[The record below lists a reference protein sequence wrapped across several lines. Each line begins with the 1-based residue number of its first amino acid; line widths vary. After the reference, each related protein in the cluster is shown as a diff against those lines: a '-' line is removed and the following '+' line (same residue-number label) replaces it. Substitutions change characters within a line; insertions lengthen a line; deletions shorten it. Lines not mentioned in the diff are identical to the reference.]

1 MRCNEC
7 RDNLPEYSLDTLDE
21 AQALAMREHLIACA
35 DCRAE
40 LAAFE
45 RLDELMAPVEQ
56 VSPDRDLWGG
66 VSARIKPRQVAV
78 APKWFAPRW
87 QQAMAAAAVVLALAV
102 GGLMMQEKAPAFAP
116 GSEMLAADYQEQQVI
131 AEWSQPL
138 ADDASLGLML
148 ASISVGESELQ

>member
-21 AQALAMREHLIACA
+21 AQALAMREHLIACE

-45 RLDELMAPVEQ
+45 RLDELMAPVER
-56 VSPDRDLWGG
+56 VSPDRDLWAG
-66 VSARIKPRQVAV
+66 VSARIKLRKTV
-78 APKWFAPRW
+78 APAWFVPRW

-102 GGLMMQEKAPAFAP
+102 GGLMMHSKAPALAP

-148 ASISVGESELQ
+148 ASINVGESELQ

>member
-1 MRCNEC
+1 MRCSEC
-7 RDNLPEYSLDTLDE
+7 RDNLPQYSLDTLDE
-21 AQALAMREHLIACA
+21 TQALAMREHLLACA

-56 VSPDRDLWGG
+56 VSPDRDLWTG
-66 VSARIKPRQVAV
+66 VSARIKPRHVV
-78 APKWFAPRW
+78 APNWFAQRW
-87 QQAMAAAAVVLALAV
+87 QPALAAAAVILALAV
-102 GGLMMQEKAPAFAP
+102 GGVMMNGKAPALAP

-148 ASISVGESELQ
+148 ASISVGESDLP

>member
-1 MRCNEC
+1 MNCDEC
-7 RDNLPEYSLDTLDE
+7 RANLPEYGLDTLDE

-45 RLDELMAPVEQ
+45 RLDELMAPVEH
-56 VSPDRDLWGG
+56 VSADRDLWAG
-66 VSARIKPRQVAV
+66 VSARMKPRQTA
-78 APKWFAPRW
+78 APRWFAPRW
-87 QQAMAAAAVVLALAV
+87 QLALAAAAVILALAV
-102 GGLMMQEKAPAFAP
+102 GGVMMNGKTPALTP

-148 ASISVGESELQ
+148 ASISVGEGDLP